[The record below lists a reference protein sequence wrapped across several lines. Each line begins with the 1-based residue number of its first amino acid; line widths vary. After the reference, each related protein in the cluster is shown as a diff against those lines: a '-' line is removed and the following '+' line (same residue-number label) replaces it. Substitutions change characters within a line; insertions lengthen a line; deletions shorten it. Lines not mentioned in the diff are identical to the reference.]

1 MQLRTLGDI
10 GLTADDGAPLLRG
23 RRKELILLAYLARRA
38 PRPVSRADLASL
50 LWDDRPSERARLSL
64 RQALFRLRQLVP
76 TGLEITPE
84 RVRLDPAAIT
94 ADITRFERAAV
105 AGDYEAAAREYQGEF
120 LPGAEAGGGEEW
132 RLWLEGERAA
142 LRRLLARTLDALATA
157 AVARAAWSEA
167 VAHATRW
174 WEEMPEDFFA
184 HRRLMET
191 LVLAGRGVE
200 AVARHAS
207 LMARLRAD
215 GEPSTAEL
223 AALGTRLDKAAR
235 VAPPSPGSAGVFSPD
250 MVGRGEAFAELNDAW
265 REARAGHTLIVVV
278 EGDPGI
284 GKTRLVGE
292 FVRTVARSRTPT
304 LRLHARAYGHEQP
317 ADYGIARELL
327 APLASARGLAGAPA
341 SALATLARLVPEVRE
356 HFSQL
361 PATSSDECE
370 LAAAVARVLADVSEE
385 QPVLLVVDDL
395 AAADDASR
403 RLIVGTLRR
412 LGEADVRADATR
424 PPLLAVLA
432 IRPGAL
438 SRGDLRDSP
447 SVRWIRLRPL
457 DLVQTESL
465 IASML
470 ELHADERHALAARLC
485 AEAGG
490 NPFDVIEIVSALV
503 DDGLLATDESG
514 EWRVRFDV
522 AAGGPTL
529 PRSGREALA
538 RRLDRLD
545 APARDL
551 LEAASRTRAPFDA
564 TIEAGHPGRD
574 STEVTA
580 ALEQLLVRRLIRRA
594 PGDRLQYEL
603 AHHLIAELTLA
614 RLPSVDSPS
623 GVVLP
628 PERASAQ
635 QLRPRWRRWQV
646 GVVVAS
652 VAAAIALVTAVLQR
666 DHVGPGSRRVPA
678 IMIADVRSEARDSS
692 SVWIAEGVARLIEAR
707 LSQSEATEPISFERV
722 RSAVA
727 RAGIANSLTP
737 AQLLSI
743 ARGLGADLVA
753 TGQIRRADTTLL
765 FDLEVR
771 RVGNGSLIRRVV
783 VEGRDAL
790 ALADAATV
798 QIWQSSVFDGER
810 PRLAE
815 VITTSAEA
823 YRQFIRSRSAQA
835 AGRASEQREA
845 LDAAIAL
852 DSGFGSALLER
863 VSLAR
868 RSGDT
873 AIVRRLTSAFTHH
886 WSRVPLRDRLEWQ
899 ASIALLEGSR
909 ASAESALVALVD
921 RYPRDPRAY
930 RELAALHAAQGR
942 WDEAEVV
949 TRREL
954 ALDSSAIELGNGVCV
969 SCLAYGRLVEYRTM
983 QGNHAGAVAAA
994 QRLVTLVPGTAGA
1007 WVQRAFVDA
1016 SFGHFDDGVVAMN
1029 RALTLGG
1036 NDPSLGLLYGRVLVM
1051 ARRFGEVDS
1060 LVSVWRGS
1068 GSPALLDQARD
1079 LEVVVALERGQ
1090 PRRAIGHMD
1099 AAIAADPQAEM
1110 FSLVR
1115 AHRLGRMGEYAE
1127 AERAFEEHVH
1137 RGWNGHPRVPAAARA
1152 FAWEHALLADAIAGQ
1167 GDTMRLLAIADSIER
1182 IGARSYYGRDWRLHH
1197 HVRGLVAM
1205 RGRRYT
1211 EAIREFEQA
1220 RFGRPGF
1227 TRTLVEL
1234 AGAYLAAGKP
1244 DDAIRTLRAGYE
1256 GWPDAMARYA
1266 SRSELD
1272 RLMALSFARVGRR
1285 DSANVYSQRV
1295 RASWAAADP
1304 EVAALLAQL
1313 PADAR

>member
-1 MQLRTLGDI
+1 MGDI
-10 GLTADDGAPLLRG
+10 GLTADDGAPLSKG
-23 RRKELILLAYLARRA
+23 RRKELMLLAYLARRA
-38 PRPVSRADLASL
+38 PRLVSRVELASL
-50 LWDDRPSERARLSL
+50 LWDDRPAERARLSL

-76 TGLEITPE
+76 TGLEITLE
-84 RVRLDPAAIT
+84 HVRLDPAALT
-94 ADITRFERAAV
+94 ADIARFERAAV

-120 LPGAEAGGGEEW
+120 LPGAEAASGGEW
-132 RLWLEGERAA
+132 RLWLEGERAS
-142 LRRLLARTLDALATA
+142 LRRLLARTLDGLATA

-174 WEEMPEDFFA
+174 WEEMPEDLAA
-184 HRRLMET
+184 HRRLTET
-191 LVLAGRGVE
+191 LVLAGRGAE
-200 AVARHAS
+200 ATARHAS
-207 LMARLRAD
+207 LMARRRAD
-215 GEPSTAEL
+215 GEPPTAEL
-223 AALGTRLDKAAR
+223 EALGARLDKAAR
-235 VAPPSPGSAGVFSPD
+235 VALASPGSAGLVSPD

-265 REARAGHTLIVVV
+265 HEARAGRTLIVVV
-278 EGDPGI
+278 EGDVGI

-292 FVRTVARSRTPT
+292 FVRTVARSRAAT
-304 LRLHARAYGHEQP
+304 LRLHARAYGHEHP

-327 APLASARGLAGAPA
+327 APLASAPGLAGAPA
-341 SALATLARLVPEVRE
+341 SALANLARLVPEVRE
-356 HFSQL
+356 HFTQL
-361 PATSSDECE
+361 PAASSDECE
-370 LAAAVARVLADVSEE
+370 LAAAVARVLTDVSEE

-403 RLIVGTLRR
+403 RLIVGILRR
-412 LGEADVRADATR
+412 LGEADVGADATR
-424 PPLLAVLA
+424 PPLLSVLT

-470 ELHADERHALAARLC
+470 ELRADERHALAARLC

-490 NPFDVIEIVSALV
+490 NPFDVIEIMSALV

-522 AAGGPTL
+522 SVEGPTL
-529 PRSGREALA
+529 PHSGREALA

-551 LEAASRTRAPFDA
+551 LEAAARTGTPFDA
-564 TIEAGHPGRD
+564 TIGIGHTGRD
-574 STEVTA
+574 SAEVTA
-580 ALEQLLVRRLIRRA
+580 AIEKLLVRRLIRRT
-594 PGDRLQYEL
+594 PGDHLQYEL
-603 AHHLIAELTLA
+603 THHLIAELTLS
-614 RLPSVDSPS
+614 RLPGVDP

-628 PERASAQ
+628 PERASTQ
-635 QLRPRWRRWQV
+635 QTRPRWRRWQA
-646 GVVVAS
+646 GLVVAS
-652 VAAAIALVTAVLQR
+652 AVAALALAMAVVLR
-666 DHVGPGSRRVPA
+666 DRVGPASLHVPA
-678 IMIADVRSEARDSS
+678 IMIADVRSEVRDSS

-707 LSQSEATEPISFERV
+707 LSQSEAAEPISFERV

-727 RAGIANSLTP
+727 RAGIAKDSLTP

-753 TGQIRRADTTLL
+753 TGRIRRADTTLL
-765 FDLEVR
+765 FDLEIR
-771 RVGNGSLIRRVV
+771 HVGNGRLVRRVV

-798 QIWQSSVFDGER
+798 QIWQSSGLDAEG

-815 VITTSAEA
+815 VTTTSAEA
-823 YRQFIRSRSAQA
+823 YRQFIRGRSAQA
-835 AGRASEQREA
+835 AGRANEQREA

-868 RSGDT
+868 NAGDT
-873 AIVRRLTSAFTHH
+873 AVVRRLTSAFDRNR
-886 WSRVPLRDRLEWQ
+886 SRVPLRDRLEWQ
-899 ASIALLEGSR
+899 ASIALLKGSR
-909 ASAESALVALVD
+909 ASAESALVALVG

-930 RELAALHAAQGR
+930 RALAALHATQGR
-942 WDEAEVV
+942 WDEAEAV

-969 SCLAYGRLVEYRTM
+969 SCLAYGRLVEYRAM
-983 QGNHAGAVAAA
+983 QGNHSGAVAAA

-1016 SFGHFDDGVVAMN
+1016 SYGHFDDGVVAMK
-1029 RALTLGG
+1029 RALSLGG
-1036 NDPSLGLLYGRVLVM
+1036 NDPWLGLLYGRVLVM

-1060 LVSVWRGS
+1060 LVSVWRSS
-1068 GSPALLDQARD
+1068 GSAALAEQARD
-1079 LEVVVALERGQ
+1079 LAVVVALERGQ
-1090 PRRAIGHMD
+1090 AQRAIGLMD
-1099 AAIAADPQAEM
+1099 AAIAADPQSEM
-1110 FSLVR
+1110 FSLIR

-1127 AERAFEEHVH
+1127 AERAFEQHVH
-1137 RGWNGHPRVPAAARA
+1137 RGWKVHMSVPAAARA

-1167 GDTMRLLAIADSIER
+1167 GDTTRLLAIADSIET

-1234 AGAYLAAGKP
+1234 ASAYLAVGKP

-1266 SRSELD
+1266 SRSDLD
-1272 RLMALSFARVGRR
+1272 RLMALSFARAGRR
-1285 DSANVYSQRV
+1285 DSANVYSRRV
-1295 RASWAAADP
+1295 RTSWAAADP
-1304 EVAALLAQL
+1304 EVTALLAQA
-1313 PADAR
+1313 PAGAR